1 MRGFYCRLEI
11 SGSRRRR
18 GRRGDSINSSRHAL
32 LALQTHLPLM
42 RWKRHSLSLSDNARL
57 QFLAHAIIVPQIEID
72 ARSRSLMPCPP
83 LAARL
88 IWAEDNGRRNHDL
101 YLSFRALCSVNFP
114 LTAECRIQCRLVE
127 RQQQLSTENSPY
139 NYFHILVAIKLDLK
153 ILALQ
158 HPTAPTAPN
167 TGTRCPPIRVSLY
180 LHARGRMSERSDTV
194 SVNIAAQTTPGILA
208 REEKAIARWE

>member
-1 MRGFYCRLEI
+1 MPDYNFWLMQ
-11 SGSRRRR
+11 
-18 GRRGDSINSSRHAL
+18 L
-32 LALQTHLPLM
+32 LCLKL
-42 RWKRHSLSLSDNARL
+42 K
-57 QFLAHAIIVPQIEID
+57 
-72 ARSRSLMPCPP
+72 LMPVPVPSCRVRLPPP

-194 SVNIAAQTTPGILA
+194 SVNITAQTAPGILA
-208 REEKAIARWE
+208 GEGEGVDKAIARWE